1 MKHSQLEAHLR
12 NYSASVASTLPGA
25 DNPAVQAVRER
36 ALKRF
41 AAVGLPKL
49 TDEAWKYTSIR
60 PMERIAFEFAKP
72 EQSALDEAQ
81 LHAKFP
87 PRTDAHRIVLVNGW
101 FSQALSTLEDLP
113 AGVEI
118 VSLAAMFSNLN
129 GSKIAAVTLDRLSQR
144 AADAT
149 DGFAACSAGLAADG
163 VVIRAGAG
171 ISVEKP
177 IEILWLSQR
186 GTQATLCNANGLVY
200 AEADARLKVVE
211 QFASLD
217 ETNHLTNAA
226 LNFELQAGAEVHHYR
241 IQNESPAAFHIGATQ
256 VRQAADSRYAIFSLA
271 LGASLHRHEIVE
283 SLGGP
288 GAHCIL
294 SGLSIGSGSQ
304 HIDNHTSVE
313 HASANAA
320 SEEYYKGILDD
331 RSRSVFHGRV
341 IVNQDAQHTD
351 AQQQNRNLLLSP
363 DAEADTKPQLEI
375 YADDVKCSHGAT
387 VGQLD
392 EDAVFYLRA
401 RGLSETAARELLT
414 QAFAAEMI
422 DNIELDSVRDQ
433 VAALVH
439 RKIGG
444 LAKQAEAA

>member
-1 MKHSQLEAHLR
+1 MRHSQLESHLR
-12 NYSASVASTLPGA
+12 SYSAAVFSALPGA
-25 DNPAVQAVRER
+25 DNPAVQKIRQR
-36 ALKRF
+36 ALERF
-41 AAVGLPKL
+41 AAIGLPKL

-60 PMERIAFEFAKP
+60 SLERIAFEFARP
-72 EQSALDEAQ
+72 EQSTLSEEELQ
-81 LHAKFP
+81 AKFP
-87 PRTDAHRIVLVNGW
+87 PRADAYRIVLVNGW
-101 FSQALSTLEDLP
+101 FSQQLSMLEDLP

-118 VSLAAMFSNLN
+118 VSLAAMFSHLN
-129 GSKIAAVTLDRLSQR
+129 GSKIAAVTLDSLSQR
-144 AADAT
+144 ATDAA
-149 DGFAACSAGLAADG
+149 DGFAACGAGLAADG
-163 VVIRAGAG
+163 VVIQAGAG
-171 ISVEKP
+171 AEVEKP

-186 GTQATLCNANGLVY
+186 AAEATLCNANALVY
-200 AEADARLKVVE
+200 AEAGARLRIVE

-217 ETNHLTNAA
+217 ETNHLTNASLA
-226 LNFELQAGAEVHHYR
+226 FELQAGAEVQHYR
-241 IQNESPAAFHIGATQ
+241 IQNESAAAFHIGNTRI
-256 VRQAADSRYAIFSLA
+256 RQAADSRCAIFSLA
-271 LGASLHRHEIVE
+271 LGSLLHRHEIVQ
-283 SLGGP
+283 SLDGEGS
-288 GAHCIL
+288 HCIL
-294 SGLSIGSGSQ
+294 NGLSIGSGSQ

-341 IVNQDAQHTD
+341 IVRKDAQHTD
-351 AQQQNRNLLLSP
+351 AQQQNHNLLLSP

-401 RGLSETAARELLT
+401 RGLDEMTARELLT

-422 DNIELDSVRDQ
+422 DRIELDSVREQ
-433 VAALVH
+433 AADLVR

-444 LAKQAEAA
+444 LALPGVAP